1 MRVVSIPRGASPPAP
16 PAKPAEPSPSI
27 ASLRSAIACAI
38 ALVLP
43 SVARGEG
50 TGVVALSVSS
60 TDRGAVADAMTGAIA
75 QGHAARVVGDA
86 VGQARAAL
94 AAGAVPIG
102 ELARF
107 RRVREMIDE
116 GWRAYLRV
124 SFDFA
129 QSRLAAARTEA
140 EGLVA
145 LPGGGELYAD
155 ASLRLGIVLGQLG
168 RAAESQSAIALAL
181 ALDPDRPITN
191 LEFSPEV
198 VTAVD
203 AVRALAR
210 PQREVAIATSPAGAQ
225 VAVDGKE
232 LGIAPLR
239 AQLALGQH
247 VIVARAPG
255 YAARAEAVAIT
266 EATDRTL
273 QPGPVG
279 SVTRGDVQIEL
290 EPDVAAQA
298 LAEGARPGL
307 ADARAQELVD
317 ALLQLADLDDVV
329 LVAASDRRGGDALLV
344 QRCAGAPAR
353 CTAVVELGYGDRS
366 GLTAAA
372 RAAWQAVRAADLRYP
387 PSVLADPRL
396 AGERVVHHCELCRNP
411 YVWAGVGAAAVI
423 ATVTTIAILSSSRPP
438 PTVTVD
444 PGSFVH

>member
-1 MRVVSIPRGASPPAP
+1 MLPRA
-16 PAKPAEPSPSI
+16 
-27 ASLRSAIACAI
+27 
-38 ALVLP
+38 
-43 SVARGEG
+43 ARGDG
-50 TGVVALSVSS
+50 SGVVAISVSA
-60 TDRGAVADAMTGAIA
+60 TDRGTVADAMAGAIA
-75 QGHAARVVGDA
+75 GTHPPRVVGDA
-86 VGQARAAL
+86 QAQARGAIAE
-94 AAGAVPIG
+94 GAVPVA

-145 LPGGGELYAD
+145 LPGGAELYAD

-181 ALDPDRPITN
+181 ALDPERPITN
-191 LEFSPEV
+191 FEFSPEV

-203 AVRALAR
+203 AVRAQSR

-225 VAVDGKE
+225 IAVDGKQ
-232 LGIAPLR
+232 LGVAPLQ

-247 VIVARAPG
+247 VVVARMPG
-255 YAARAEAVAIT
+255 YAPHGQAVAIEST
-266 EATDRTL
+266 
-273 QPGPVG
+273 
-279 SVTRGDVQIEL
+279 GDVELEL

-298 LAEGARPGL
+298 LAEGARAGL

-317 ALLQLADLDDVV
+317 ALLQFADLDEVV
-329 LVAASDRRGGDALLV
+329 IVAASDRRGGDALLV

-353 CTAVVELGYGDRS
+353 CTAVVELGYGDRA
-366 GLTAAA
+366 GLAAAA
-372 RAAWQAVRAADLRYP
+372 RDAWQAVRAAELRYP

-396 AGERVVHHCELCRNP
+396 VGERVVHRCELCRNP

-423 ATVTTIAILSSSRPP
+423 ATVTTIAILSSTRPP
-438 PTVTVD
+438 PNVIVD